1 MKYRKKKK
9 TVKSFNKLKIFFLI
23 FLFLLIFFFYYYLPR
38 SCKIDLKNYL
48 KDFIV
53 SDICK
58 QDIRL
63 LILKEV
69 KKNKIFHDTVK
80 NIFKK
85 IYFNYDFFNSENALI
100 RLFNNDDIIY
110 VENQKLQVANTKETI
125 KGIAE
130 NDNSLV
136 IKENEG
142 LSDEEI
148 LNWSRSHGGNFNLKF
163 SRSDF
168 INKSNISDL
177 NLKWKFQAIN
187 LDKIS
192 YEYKKNIQVNP
203 IYINGKLIAV
213 FPDYKIRA
221 LNPETGDLFWEI
233 SSEYGQPTTR
243 GMLGY
248 TDKKNANDY
257 LYISFGNRLFKY
269 NINDGSVVKS
279 FGKKGFVKVNTQVA
293 PALFGNFLV
302 ISNADNITLFNKDSG
317 EIIKKIE
324 IYNNKNFLGGHI
336 WGGVALDEKNGILF
350 VSTGN
355 PAPPTYGVK
364 RRGSN
369 HRSSSLVAVDLNK
382 GSILWDFQET
392 SHDLWDFDIPSPPI
406 IHNLSINNK
415 IYEVVI
421 ATTKVGNTLILERK
435 TGKPIFDILY
445 KKAPK
450 SDVPGEY
457 SEPYQLFIEKPER
470 FSKIEYDEK
479 DFSKLDF
486 NKQQEIKNKLFN
498 SKSGWYEPPSFNK
511 TLVTFGL
518 HGGAQ
523 WQGSS
528 LDPFTQSLYIPV
540 NNVPWKIRP
549 FFKSIESFPKED
561 SQYNAGIEIYKNKC
575 ASCHGVI
582 RNGKYIKQGEK
593 FIIYIPSLVG
603 NFFRSKEYNSEV
615 FSSTTINLLHKDL
628 NISDY
633 EVKEINKYFKWW
645 DEKLLKNN
653 EIIIDGGFASWSQFL
668 TDDGFPASNPPWGYI
683 AKLDL
688 VSGNI
693 LYKKPLGYISVNNEL
708 KKVGTTIYGGVAVNK
723 GGLIF
728 ANGTEDGFAY
738 ALDANTGEELW
749 KFQMGASGSS
759 PPIIFV
765 HKEKQY
771 VSFLSTGGMYH
782 DYKNKDSTI
791 YTFSIEKR

>member
-1 MKYRKKKK
+1 
-9 TVKSFNKLKIFFLI
+9 
-23 FLFLLIFFFYYYLPR
+23 
-38 SCKIDLKNYL
+38 
-48 KDFIV
+48 
-53 SDICK
+53 
-58 QDIRL
+58 
-63 LILKEV
+63 
-69 KKNKIFHDTVK
+69 
-80 NIFKK
+80 
-85 IYFNYDFFNSENALI
+85 
-100 RLFNNDDIIY
+100 
-110 VENQKLQVANTKETI
+110 
-125 KGIAE
+125 
-130 NDNSLV
+130 
-136 IKENEG
+136 
-142 LSDEEI
+142 
-148 LNWSRSHGGNFNLKF
+148 
-163 SRSDF
+163 
-168 INKSNISDL
+168 
-177 NLKWKFQAIN
+177 
-187 LDKIS
+187 
-192 YEYKKNIQVNP
+192 
-203 IYINGKLIAV
+203 
-213 FPDYKIRA
+213 
-221 LNPETGDLFWEI
+221 
-233 SSEYGQPTTR
+233 
-243 GMLGY
+243 
-248 TDKKNANDY
+248 
-257 LYISFGNRLFKY
+257 
-269 NINDGSVVKS
+269 
-279 FGKKGFVKVNTQVA
+279 
-293 PALFGNFLV
+293 
-302 ISNADNITLFNKDSG
+302 
-317 EIIKKIE
+317 
-324 IYNNKNFLGGHI
+324 
-336 WGGVALDEKNGILF
+336 
-350 VSTGN
+350 
-355 PAPPTYGVK
+355 
-364 RRGSN
+364 
-369 HRSSSLVAVDLNK
+369 
-382 GSILWDFQET
+382 
-392 SHDLWDFDIPSPPI
+392 
-406 IHNLSINNK
+406 LSINNK

-450 SDVPGEY
+450 SDVQGEY

-561 SQYNAGIEIYKNKC
+561 SQHNAGIEIYKNKC
-575 ASCHGVI
+575 ASCHGVT

-593 FIIYIPSLVG
+593 FTIYIPSLVG

-645 DEKLLKNN
+645 DGKLLKNN

-782 DYKNKDSTI
+782 DYKNKGSTI

>member
-1 MKYRKKKK
+1 MKNRKKNKK
-9 TVKSFNKLKIFFLI
+9 FKNRYKLKYFAIFFI
-23 FLFLLIFFFYYYLPR
+23 LLILFTFFYYLPR
-38 SCKIDLKNYL
+38 SCKIDLNNYL
-48 KDFIV
+48 RDFIV
-53 SDICK
+53 SDSCK
-58 QDIRL
+58 QDARL

-69 KKNKIFHDTVK
+69 KKNKIFHDTIK
-80 NIFKK
+80 NILKN
-85 IYFNYDFFNSENALI
+85 IYFNFGYFNSEHDLI
-100 RLFNNDDIIY
+100 KIFNDNDIIY
-110 VENQKLQVANTKETI
+110 VENANKEATNIKGTI

-130 NDNSLV
+130 NNNNFV
-136 IKENEG
+136 IFKNEPPPD
-142 LSDEEI
+142 SEI

-168 INKSNISDL
+168 INKNNISDL
-177 NLKWKFQAIN
+177 NLKWKFQAISSE
-187 LDKIS
+187 KIS
-192 YEYKKNIQVNP
+192 SEYKKNIQINP

-221 LNPETGDLFWEI
+221 LSPETGDMFWEI
-233 SSEYGQPTTR
+233 SSDFGEPTTR

-248 TDKKNANDY
+248 SDTKNGKDY

-269 NINDGSVVKS
+269 DIDSGSLVRS
-279 FGKKGFVKVNTQVA
+279 FGNSGFVRVNTKVA
-293 PALFGNFLV
+293 AAIFENFLV
-302 ISNADNITLFNKDSG
+302 VSNSDNIVLFDKDSG
-317 EIIKKIE
+317 KIIKKIE

-355 PAPPTYGVK
+355 PVPAIYGVK

-369 HRSSSLVAVDLNK
+369 HRSASLVAVDLKK

-406 IHNLSINNK
+406 IHNLNINNK

-435 TGKPIFDILY
+435 TGKPIFDIVY
-445 KKAPK
+445 KKVPK
-450 SDVPGEY
+450 SDIPGEY

-479 DFSKLDF
+479 DFSKLDPD
-486 NKQQEIKNKLFN
+486 KQKEIKKKLFN

-528 LDPFTQSLYIPV
+528 LDPFTQSIYIPV

-593 FIIYIPSLVG
+593 FTTYIPSLVG

-615 FSSTTINLLHKDL
+615 FSSNTINLLHKDFK
-628 NISDY
+628 ISDH
-633 EVKEINKYFKWW
+633 EVEELNRYFKWW
-645 DEKLLKNN
+645 DEKLLRNN
-653 EIIIDGGFASWSQFL
+653 EIIINGEFTSWSQFL

-693 LYKKPLGYISVNNEL
+693 LYKKPLGYISLNNEL
-708 KKVGTTIYGGVAVNK
+708 QTVGTTIYGGLAVNK
-723 GGLIF
+723 GGIIF

-749 KFQMGASGSS
+749 KFQMGAAGSS

-765 HKEKQY
+765 HKDKQY

-782 DYKNKDSTI
+782 DYKNKNSTL
-791 YTFSIEKR
+791 YTFTITKK

>member
-9 TVKSFNKLKIFFLI
+9 TLKSFNKLKIFFLI
-23 FLFLLIFFFYYYLPR
+23 FLFLLLFFFYYYLPR
-38 SCKIDLKNYL
+38 SWKIDLKNYL

-58 QDIRL
+58 QDIRF

-80 NIFKK
+80 NILKK

-110 VENQKLQVANTKETI
+110 VENQKLQVTNTKETI
-125 KGIAE
+125 KGIVE

-317 EIIKKIE
+317 
-324 IYNNKNFLGGHI
+324 
-336 WGGVALDEKNGILF
+336 
-350 VSTGN
+350 
-355 PAPPTYGVK
+355 
-364 RRGSN
+364 
-369 HRSSSLVAVDLNK
+369 
-382 GSILWDFQET
+382 
-392 SHDLWDFDIPSPPI
+392 
-406 IHNLSINNK
+406 
-415 IYEVVI
+415 
-421 ATTKVGNTLILERK
+421 
-435 TGKPIFDILY
+435 
-445 KKAPK
+445 
-450 SDVPGEY
+450 
-457 SEPYQLFIEKPER
+457 
-470 FSKIEYDEK
+470 
-479 DFSKLDF
+479 
-486 NKQQEIKNKLFN
+486 
-498 SKSGWYEPPSFNK
+498 
-511 TLVTFGL
+511 
-518 HGGAQ
+518 
-523 WQGSS
+523 
-528 LDPFTQSLYIPV
+528 
-540 NNVPWKIRP
+540 
-549 FFKSIESFPKED
+549 
-561 SQYNAGIEIYKNKC
+561 
-575 ASCHGVI
+575 
-582 RNGKYIKQGEK
+582 
-593 FIIYIPSLVG
+593 
-603 NFFRSKEYNSEV
+603 
-615 FSSTTINLLHKDL
+615 
-628 NISDY
+628 
-633 EVKEINKYFKWW
+633 
-645 DEKLLKNN
+645 
-653 EIIIDGGFASWSQFL
+653 
-668 TDDGFPASNPPWGYI
+668 
-683 AKLDL
+683 
-688 VSGNI
+688 
-693 LYKKPLGYISVNNEL
+693 
-708 KKVGTTIYGGVAVNK
+708 
-723 GGLIF
+723 
-728 ANGTEDGFAY
+728 
-738 ALDANTGEELW
+738 
-749 KFQMGASGSS
+749 
-759 PPIIFV
+759 
-765 HKEKQY
+765 
-771 VSFLSTGGMYH
+771 
-782 DYKNKDSTI
+782 
-791 YTFSIEKR
+791 

>member
-1 MKYRKKKK
+1 MKNRKKKK
-9 TVKSFNKLKIFFLI
+9 KFKNRYKLKYFVIFFI
-23 FLFLLIFFFYYYLPR
+23 LLILFTFFYYLPR
-38 SCKIDLKNYL
+38 SCKIDLNNYL
-48 KDFIV
+48 RDFIV
-53 SDICK
+53 SDSCK
-58 QDIRL
+58 QDARL

-69 KKNKIFHDTVK
+69 KKNKIFHDTIK
-80 NIFKK
+80 NILKN
-85 IYFNYDFFNSENALI
+85 IYFNSGYFNSEHDLI
-100 RLFNNDDIIY
+100 KIFNDNDIIY
-110 VENQKLQVANTKETI
+110 VENANKEAANKKETI
-125 KGIAE
+125 KGITE
-130 NDNSLV
+130 NNNNFV
-136 IKENEG
+136 IVKNEPPQD
-142 LSDEEI
+142 SEI

-168 INKSNISDL
+168 INKNNISDL
-177 NLKWKFQAIN
+177 NLKWKFQAISS
-187 LDKIS
+187 DKIS
-192 YEYKKNIQVNP
+192 SEYKKNIQINP
-203 IYINGKLIAV
+203 IFINGKLIAV

-221 LNPETGDLFWEI
+221 LSPETGDVFWEI
-233 SSEYGQPTTR
+233 SSDFGEPTTR

-248 TDKKNANDY
+248 SDTKNGKDY

-269 NINDGSVVKS
+269 DINSGSLVRS
-279 FGKKGFVKVNTQVA
+279 FGNNGFVRVNTKVA
-293 PALFGNFLV
+293 PTIFENFLV
-302 ISNADNITLFNKDSG
+302 VSNSDNIVLFDKDSG
-317 EIIKKIE
+317 KIIRKIE

-355 PAPPTYGVK
+355 PIPAIYGVK
-364 RRGSN
+364 RRGNN
-369 HRSSSLVAVDLNK
+369 HRSASLVAVDLKK

-406 IHNLSINNK
+406 IHNLNINNK

-435 TGKPIFDILY
+435 TGKPIFDIVY
-445 KKAPK
+445 KKVPK
-450 SDVPGEY
+450 SDIPGEY

-479 DFSKLDF
+479 DFSKLDPD
-486 NKQQEIKNKLFN
+486 KQKEIKKKLFN

-528 LDPFTQSLYIPV
+528 LDPFTQSIYIPV

-549 FFKSIESFPKED
+549 FFKSIESFPKEH

-593 FIIYIPSLVG
+593 FITYIPSLVG

-628 NISDY
+628 KISDH
-633 EVKEINKYFKWW
+633 EVEQLNRYFKWW
-645 DEKLLKNN
+645 DEKLLRNN
-653 EIIIDGGFASWSQFL
+653 EIIINGGFTSWSQFL

-693 LYKKPLGYISVNNEL
+693 LYKKPLGYISLNNEL
-708 KKVGTTIYGGVAVNK
+708 KAVGTTIYGGLAVNK
-723 GGLIF
+723 GGIIF

-749 KFQMGASGSS
+749 KFQMGAAGSS

-765 HKEKQY
+765 HEDKQY

-782 DYKNKDSTI
+782 NYKNKNSTL
-791 YTFSIEKR
+791 YTFTITKK